1 MDALRARAGG
11 FLGAASLPRHLRRR
25 ATSHNPRHR
34 RAMRPNAKRAKK
46 IDEAG
51 FAAASSRDA
60 TNDASPARSFWKP
73 GSSSRYRFA
82 IERGLAV
89 HWCRRARRRPE
100 RARRANRE
108 RLLLESARATG
119 EEDEDE
125 SARRKKNDDDDD
137 DVSFPPASSAE
148 AVASFRA
155 SSVFGED
162 TNAATETHWRRLET
176 HAWHAKRFALVR
188 RWGWALPLGA
198 PGRGRGWRE
207 TMRRAAESAIAHDA
221 SHHAAFVLRVE
232 GDADGP
238 SSLETARAAL
248 ETLVGVGRE
257 TSSCR
262 TNANANANANAK
274 APFRSAAF
282 AAGAVAVDAT
292 LVDESGGIVSPATFV
307 LVKKD
312 VRRDTEETETTEE
325 TVFVWVWVPAAA
337 REEAFR
343 LCQTVIRVGRFSERC
358 TLRLAE
364 GRLCRFEVAGALSSS
379 LLETLSGNKTILS
392 ERDGGVTPR
401 GVYSFETKLDAK
413 SVADKRRNREKET
426 GRGAAAP
433 GLDRSYGGGG
443 SARARNRV
451 EAATETSDGSF
462 RLLAAVA
469 KDVFAQRTSLLNDR
483 RSGNNSFCPVTII
496 RRAKPPARLPNA
508 ADAGYTLL
516 APAPFA
522 HELWMALVA
531 LGASAAGLREWRWL
545 AVAAGARVFPEDFPE
560 SRAATRD
567 VEAVLAEA
575 YERARRTPRS
585 KRAADEVVDFA
596 ARAAGAFVRR
606 EHLSG
611 DETKKNAYARA
622 VVRCFRGGNPAV
634 GAAVLAPTQAQRDA
648 ARRGARDRDRDIGA
662 PRPETA
668 FGVVDGACVAFDS
681 RIDAFFAKKNGRR
694 GSRAPDRKTLAFGCE
709 RQTVLGYVT
718 SASAPGAARG
728 VASAVVDV
736 RLIEEA
742 FPGVFAKGNKKTF
755 SKAREILPAALLAP
769 SAAPAAI
776 APATLELVDDK
787 RFDPVWW

>member
-1 MDALRARAGG
+1 M
-11 FLGAASLPRHLRRR
+11 
-25 ATSHNPRHR
+25 
-34 RAMRPNAKRAKK
+34 
-46 IDEAG
+46 
-51 FAAASSRDA
+51 
-60 TNDASPARSFWKP
+60 
-73 GSSSRYRFA
+73 
-82 IERGLAV
+82 
-89 HWCRRARRRPE
+89 
-100 RARRANRE
+100 
-108 RLLLESARATG
+108 
-119 EEDEDE
+119 
-125 SARRKKNDDDDD
+125 
-137 DVSFPPASSAE
+137 
-148 AVASFRA
+148 
-155 SSVFGED
+155 FGED
-162 TNAATETHWRRLET
+162 ATAATETHWRRLET

-232 GDADGP
+232 GEADGP
-238 SSLETARAAL
+238 SSFETARAAL

-257 TSSCR
+257 PACGT
-262 TNANANANANAK
+262 NANAK
-274 APFRSAAF
+274 ALFRSAAF

-292 LVDESGGIVSPATFV
+292 LVDESGGTVSPATFV
-307 LVKKD
+307 LATMKD
-312 VRRDTEETETTEE
+312 VQNNTEETETTEE
-325 TVFVWVWVPAAA
+325 TVFVFVWVPAAA

-343 LCQTVIRVGRFSERC
+343 LCQKVTRSVLFSKRC
-358 TLRLAE
+358 SLRLAE

-379 LLETLSGNKTILS
+379 LLETLSGNKAILN

-413 SVADKRRNREKET
+413 SVADKRRNHKNEKET
-426 GRGAAAP
+426 GAALP

-451 EAATETSDGSF
+451 DAATEAGDGSF

-469 KDVFAQRTSLLNDR
+469 ADVFADRPSLLNDR
-483 RSGNNSFCPVTII
+483 PWSSSSFCPVTII

-522 HELWMALVA
+522 HELWLALVA

-567 VEAVLAEA
+567 VESVLAEA
-575 YERARRTPRS
+575 SARARLTPRG
-585 KRAADEVVDFA
+585 KRASYQVVDFA

-606 EHLSG
+606 EHLCG
-611 DETKKNAYARA
+611 DERKKNAYARA

-662 PRPETA
+662 PSMETDI
-668 FGVVDGACVAFDS
+668 GVVDGASASSFDS
-681 RIDAFFAKKNGRR
+681 RIDTFFAKKNGRH
-694 GSRAPDRKTLAFGCE
+694 GSRAPDRRALAFGCE

>member
-1 MDALRARAGG
+1 LMDALRARAGG

-119 EEDEDE
+119 EEDEDF
-125 SARRKKNDDDDD
+125 SPARTKKNDDDDD
-137 DVSFPPASSAE
+137 DVSFPPASRAE
-148 AVASFRA
+148 DVASFRA

-162 TNAATETHWRRLET
+162 ATAATETHWRRLET

-232 GDADGP
+232 GEADGP
-238 SSLETARAAL
+238 SSFETARAAL

-257 TSSCR
+257 PACGT
-262 TNANANANANAK
+262 NANAK
-274 APFRSAAF
+274 ALFRSAAF

-292 LVDESGGIVSPATFV
+292 LVDESGGTVSPATFV
-307 LVKKD
+307 LATRKD
-312 VRRDTEETETTEE
+312 VQNNTEETETTEE
-325 TVFVWVWVPAAA
+325 TVFVFVWVPAAA

-343 LCQTVIRVGRFSERC
+343 LCQKVTRSVLFSKRC
-358 TLRLAE
+358 SLRLAE

-379 LLETLSGNKTILS
+379 LLETLSGNKAILN

-413 SVADKRRNREKET
+413 SVADKRRNHKNEKET
-426 GRGAAAP
+426 GALP

-451 EAATETSDGSF
+451 DAATEAGDGSF

-469 KDVFAQRTSLLNDR
+469 ADVFADRPSLLNDR
-483 RSGNNSFCPVTII
+483 PWSSNSFCPVTII

-522 HELWMALVA
+522 HELWLALVA

-560 SRAATRD
+560 SQAATRD
-567 VEAVLAEA
+567 VESVLAEA
-575 YERARRTPRS
+575 SARARRTPRG
-585 KRAADEVVDFA
+585 KRASDEVVDFA

-606 EHLSG
+606 EHLCG
-611 DETKKNAYARA
+611 DEKKKNAYARA

-662 PRPETA
+662 PSMETDI
-668 FGVVDGACVAFDS
+668 GVVDGASASSFDS
-681 RIDAFFAKKNGRR
+681 RIDTFFAKKNGRH
-694 GSRAPDRKTLAFGCE
+694 GSRAPDRRALAFGCE

>member
-1 MDALRARAGG
+1 L
-11 FLGAASLPRHLRRR
+11 
-25 ATSHNPRHR
+25 ATR
-34 RAMRPNAKRAKK
+34 
-46 IDEAG
+46 
-51 FAAASSRDA
+51 
-60 TNDASPARSFWKP
+60 
-73 GSSSRYRFA
+73 
-82 IERGLAV
+82 
-89 HWCRRARRRPE
+89 
-100 RARRANRE
+100 
-108 RLLLESARATG
+108 
-119 EEDEDE
+119 
-125 SARRKKNDDDDD
+125 
-137 DVSFPPASSAE
+137 
-148 AVASFRA
+148 
-155 SSVFGED
+155 
-162 TNAATETHWRRLET
+162 
-176 HAWHAKRFALVR
+176 
-188 RWGWALPLGA
+188 
-198 PGRGRGWRE
+198 
-207 TMRRAAESAIAHDA
+207 
-221 SHHAAFVLRVE
+221 
-232 GDADGP
+232 
-238 SSLETARAAL
+238 
-248 ETLVGVGRE
+248 
-257 TSSCR
+257 
-262 TNANANANANAK
+262 
-274 APFRSAAF
+274 
-282 AAGAVAVDAT
+282 
-292 LVDESGGIVSPATFV
+292 
-307 LVKKD
+307 KD
-312 VRRDTEETETTEE
+312 VQNNTEETETTEE
-325 TVFVWVWVPAAA
+325 TVFVFVWVPAAA

-343 LCQTVIRVGRFSERC
+343 LCQKVTRSVLFSKRC
-358 TLRLAE
+358 SLRLAE

-379 LLETLSGNKTILS
+379 LLETLSGNKAILN

-413 SVADKRRNREKET
+413 SVADKRRNHKNEKET
-426 GRGAAAP
+426 GAALP

-451 EAATETSDGSF
+451 DAATEAGDGSF

-469 KDVFAQRTSLLNDR
+469 ADVFADRPSLLNDR
-483 RSGNNSFCPVTII
+483 PWSSNSFCPVTII

-522 HELWMALVA
+522 HELWLALVA

-560 SRAATRD
+560 SQAATRD
-567 VEAVLAEA
+567 VESVLAEA
-575 YERARRTPRS
+575 SARARRTPRG
-585 KRAADEVVDFA
+585 KRASDEVVDFA

-606 EHLSG
+606 EHLCG
-611 DETKKNAYARA
+611 DEKKKNAYARA

-662 PRPETA
+662 PSMETDI
-668 FGVVDGACVAFDS
+668 GVVDGASASSFDS
-681 RIDAFFAKKNGRR
+681 RIDTFFAKKNGRH
-694 GSRAPDRKTLAFGCE
+694 GSRAPDRRALAFGCE

>member
-1 MDALRARAGG
+1 MMDALRARAGG

-119 EEDEDE
+119 EEDEDF
-125 SARRKKNDDDDD
+125 SPARTKKNDDDDD
-137 DVSFPPASSAE
+137 DVSFPPASRAE
-148 AVASFRA
+148 DVASFRA
-155 SSVFGED
+155 SSVFGEEK
-162 TNAATETHWRRLET
+162 NAATETHWRRLET

-232 GDADGP
+232 GEADGP
-238 SSLETARAAL
+238 SSFETARAAL

-257 TSSCR
+257 PACGT
-262 TNANANANANAK
+262 NANAK
-274 APFRSAAF
+274 ALFRSAAF

-292 LVDESGGIVSPATFV
+292 LVDESGGTVSPATFV
-307 LVKKD
+307 LATRKD
-312 VRRDTEETETTEE
+312 VQNNTEETETTEE
-325 TVFVWVWVPAAA
+325 TVFVFVWVPAAA

-343 LCQTVIRVGRFSERC
+343 LCQKVTRSVLFSKRC
-358 TLRLAE
+358 SLRLAE

-379 LLETLSGNKTILS
+379 LLETLSGNKAILN

-413 SVADKRRNREKET
+413 SVADKRRNHKNEKET
-426 GRGAAAP
+426 GAALP

-451 EAATETSDGSF
+451 DAATEAGDGSF

-469 KDVFAQRTSLLNDR
+469 ADVFADRPSLLNDR
-483 RSGNNSFCPVTII
+483 PWSSNSFCPVTII

-522 HELWMALVA
+522 HELWLALVA

-560 SRAATRD
+560 SQAATRD
-567 VEAVLAEA
+567 VESVLAEA
-575 YERARRTPRS
+575 SARARRTPRG
-585 KRAADEVVDFA
+585 KRASDEVVDFA

-606 EHLSG
+606 EHLCG
-611 DETKKNAYARA
+611 DEKKKNAYARA

-662 PRPETA
+662 PSMETDI
-668 FGVVDGACVAFDS
+668 GVVDGASASSFDS
-681 RIDAFFAKKNGRR
+681 RIDTFFAKKNGRH
-694 GSRAPDRKTLAFGCE
+694 GSRAPDRRALAFGCE

>member
-1 MDALRARAGG
+1 MMDALRARAGG

-60 TNDASPARSFWKP
+60 TNDASPARKP

-100 RARRANRE
+100 RARQTNRE

-119 EEDEDE
+119 EEDEDF
-125 SARRKKNDDDDD
+125 SPARTKKNDDDDD
-137 DVSFPPASSAE
+137 DVSFPPASRAE
-148 AVASFRA
+148 DVASFRA
-155 SSVFGED
+155 SSVFGEEK
-162 TNAATETHWRRLET
+162 NAATETHWRRLET

-238 SSLETARAAL
+238 SSFETARAAL

-257 TSSCR
+257 PACGT
-262 TNANANANANAK
+262 NANAK
-274 APFRSAAF
+274 ALFRSAAF

-292 LVDESGGIVSPATFV
+292 LVDESGGTVSPATFV
-307 LVKKD
+307 LATRKD
-312 VRRDTEETETTEE
+312 VQNNTEETETTEE
-325 TVFVWVWVPAAA
+325 TVFVFVWVPAAA

-343 LCQTVIRVGRFSERC
+343 LCQKVTRSVLFSKRC
-358 TLRLAE
+358 SLRLAE

-379 LLETLSGNKTILS
+379 LLETLSGNKAILN

-413 SVADKRRNREKET
+413 SVADKRRNHKNEKET
-426 GRGAAAP
+426 GAALP

-451 EAATETSDGSF
+451 DAATEAGDGSF

-469 KDVFAQRTSLLNDR
+469 ADVFADRPSLLNDR
-483 RSGNNSFCPVTII
+483 PWSSSSFCPVTII

-522 HELWMALVA
+522 HELWLALVA

-567 VEAVLAEA
+567 VESVLAEA
-575 YERARRTPRS
+575 SARARRTPRG
-585 KRAADEVVDFA
+585 KRASDEVVDFA

-606 EHLSG
+606 EHLCG
-611 DETKKNAYARA
+611 EKKKNAYARA

-662 PRPETA
+662 PSMETDI
-668 FGVVDGACVAFDS
+668 GVVDGASASSFDS
-681 RIDAFFAKKNGRR
+681 RIDTFFAKKNGRH
-694 GSRAPDRKTLAFGCE
+694 GSRAPDRRALAFGCE

>member
-119 EEDEDE
+119 EEDEDF
-125 SARRKKNDDDDD
+125 SPARTKKNDDDDD
-137 DVSFPPASSAE
+137 DVSFPPASRAE
-148 AVASFRA
+148 DVASFRA

-162 TNAATETHWRRLET
+162 ATAATETHWRRLET

-232 GDADGP
+232 GEADGP
-238 SSLETARAAL
+238 SSFETARAAL

-257 TSSCR
+257 PACGT
-262 TNANANANANAK
+262 NANAK
-274 APFRSAAF
+274 ALFRSAAF

-292 LVDESGGIVSPATFV
+292 LVDESGGTVSPATFV
-307 LVKKD
+307 LATRKD
-312 VRRDTEETETTEE
+312 VQNNTEETETTEE
-325 TVFVWVWVPAAA
+325 TVFVFVWVPAAA

-343 LCQTVIRVGRFSERC
+343 LCQKVTRSVLFSKRC
-358 TLRLAE
+358 SLRLAE

-379 LLETLSGNKTILS
+379 LLETLSGNKAILN

-413 SVADKRRNREKET
+413 SVADKRRNHKNEKET
-426 GRGAAAP
+426 GAALP

-451 EAATETSDGSF
+451 DAATEAGDGSF

-469 KDVFAQRTSLLNDR
+469 ADVFADRPSLLNDR
-483 RSGNNSFCPVTII
+483 PWSSNSFCPVTII

-522 HELWMALVA
+522 HELWLALVA

-560 SRAATRD
+560 SQAATRD
-567 VEAVLAEA
+567 VESVLAEA
-575 YERARRTPRS
+575 SARARRTPRG
-585 KRAADEVVDFA
+585 KRASDEVVDFA

-606 EHLSG
+606 EHLCG
-611 DETKKNAYARA
+611 DEKKKNAYARA

-662 PRPETA
+662 PSMETDI
-668 FGVVDGACVAFDS
+668 GVVDGASASSFDS
-681 RIDAFFAKKNGRR
+681 RIDTFFAKKNGRH
-694 GSRAPDRKTLAFGCE
+694 GSRAPDRRALAFGCE

>member
-1 MDALRARAGG
+1 M
-11 FLGAASLPRHLRRR
+11 
-25 ATSHNPRHR
+25 
-34 RAMRPNAKRAKK
+34 
-46 IDEAG
+46 
-51 FAAASSRDA
+51 
-60 TNDASPARSFWKP
+60 
-73 GSSSRYRFA
+73 
-82 IERGLAV
+82 
-89 HWCRRARRRPE
+89 
-100 RARRANRE
+100 
-108 RLLLESARATG
+108 
-119 EEDEDE
+119 
-125 SARRKKNDDDDD
+125 
-137 DVSFPPASSAE
+137 
-148 AVASFRA
+148 
-155 SSVFGED
+155 FGED
-162 TNAATETHWRRLET
+162 ATAATETHWRRLET

-232 GDADGP
+232 GEADGP
-238 SSLETARAAL
+238 SSFETARAAL

-257 TSSCR
+257 PACGT
-262 TNANANANANAK
+262 NANAK
-274 APFRSAAF
+274 ALFRSAAF

-292 LVDESGGIVSPATFV
+292 LVDESGGTVSPATFV
-307 LVKKD
+307 LATRKD
-312 VRRDTEETETTEE
+312 VQNNTEETETTEE
-325 TVFVWVWVPAAA
+325 TVFVFVWVPAAA

-343 LCQTVIRVGRFSERC
+343 LCQKVTRSVLFSKRC
-358 TLRLAE
+358 SLRLAE

-379 LLETLSGNKTILS
+379 LLETLSGNKAILN

-413 SVADKRRNREKET
+413 SVADKRRNHKNEKET
-426 GRGAAAP
+426 GAALP

-451 EAATETSDGSF
+451 DAATEAGDGSF

-469 KDVFAQRTSLLNDR
+469 ADVFADRPSLLNDR
-483 RSGNNSFCPVTII
+483 PWSSSSFCPVTII

-522 HELWMALVA
+522 HELLLALVA

-567 VEAVLAEA
+567 VESVLAEA
-575 YERARRTPRS
+575 SARARRTPRG
-585 KRAADEVVDFA
+585 KRASDEVVDFA

-606 EHLSG
+606 EHLCG
-611 DETKKNAYARA
+611 DERKKSAYARA

-662 PRPETA
+662 PSMETDI
-668 FGVVDGACVAFDS
+668 GVVDGASASSFDS
-681 RIDAFFAKKNGRR
+681 RIDTFFAKKNGRH
-694 GSRAPDRKTLAFGCE
+694 GSRAPDRRALAFGCE

>member
-1 MDALRARAGG
+1 
-11 FLGAASLPRHLRRR
+11 
-25 ATSHNPRHR
+25 
-34 RAMRPNAKRAKK
+34 
-46 IDEAG
+46 
-51 FAAASSRDA
+51 
-60 TNDASPARSFWKP
+60 
-73 GSSSRYRFA
+73 
-82 IERGLAV
+82 
-89 HWCRRARRRPE
+89 
-100 RARRANRE
+100 
-108 RLLLESARATG
+108 
-119 EEDEDE
+119 
-125 SARRKKNDDDDD
+125 
-137 DVSFPPASSAE
+137 
-148 AVASFRA
+148 
-155 SSVFGED
+155 
-162 TNAATETHWRRLET
+162 
-176 HAWHAKRFALVR
+176 
-188 RWGWALPLGA
+188 
-198 PGRGRGWRE
+198 
-207 TMRRAAESAIAHDA
+207 MRRAAESAIAHDA

-232 GDADGP
+232 GEADGP
-238 SSLETARAAL
+238 SSFETARAAL

-257 TSSCR
+257 PACGT
-262 TNANANANANAK
+262 NANAK
-274 APFRSAAF
+274 ALFRSAAF

-292 LVDESGGIVSPATFV
+292 LVDESGGTVSPATFV
-307 LVKKD
+307 LATRKD
-312 VRRDTEETETTEE
+312 VQNNTEETETTEE
-325 TVFVWVWVPAAA
+325 TVFVFVWVPAAA

-343 LCQTVIRVGRFSERC
+343 LCQKVTRSVLFSKRC
-358 TLRLAE
+358 SLRLAE

-379 LLETLSGNKTILS
+379 LLETLSGNEDVLS

-413 SVADKRRNREKET
+413 SVADKRRNQKKET
-426 GRGAAAP
+426 GAAPP
-433 GLDRSYGGGG
+433 GLDRSRLGGG
-443 SARARNRV
+443 SARARSRV
-451 EAATETSDGSF
+451 EAATETRDGSF

-469 KDVFAQRTSLLNDR
+469 KDVFADRTSVLNDR
-483 RSGNNSFCPVTII
+483 RSGNDSFCPVTII

-522 HELWMALVA
+522 HELWLALVA

-567 VEAVLAEA
+567 VESVLAEA
-575 YERARRTPRS
+575 SARARRTPRG
-585 KRAADEVVDFA
+585 KRASDEVVDFA

-606 EHLSG
+606 EHLCG
-611 DETKKNAYARA
+611 DEKKKNAYARA

-662 PRPETA
+662 PSMETDI
-668 FGVVDGACVAFDS
+668 GVVDGASASSFDS
-681 RIDAFFAKKNGRR
+681 RIDTFFAKKNGRH
-694 GSRAPDRKTLAFGCE
+694 GSRAPDRRALAFGCE

>member
-119 EEDEDE
+119 EEDEDF
-125 SARRKKNDDDDD
+125 SPARTKKNDDDDD
-137 DVSFPPASSAE
+137 DVSFPPASRAE
-148 AVASFRA
+148 DVASFRA
-155 SSVFGED
+155 SSVFGEEK
-162 TNAATETHWRRLET
+162 NAATETHWRRLET

-232 GDADGP
+232 GEADGP
-238 SSLETARAAL
+238 SSFETARAAL

-257 TSSCR
+257 PACGT
-262 TNANANANANAK
+262 NANAK
-274 APFRSAAF
+274 ALFRSAAF

-292 LVDESGGIVSPATFV
+292 LVDESGGTVSPATFV
-307 LVKKD
+307 LATRKD
-312 VRRDTEETETTEE
+312 VQNNTEETETTEE
-325 TVFVWVWVPAAA
+325 TVFVFVWVPAAA

-343 LCQTVIRVGRFSERC
+343 LCQKVTRSVLFSKRC
-358 TLRLAE
+358 SLRLAE

-379 LLETLSGNKTILS
+379 LLETLSGNKAILN

-413 SVADKRRNREKET
+413 SVADKRRNHKNEKET
-426 GRGAAAP
+426 GAALP

-451 EAATETSDGSF
+451 DAATEAGDGSF

-469 KDVFAQRTSLLNDR
+469 ADVFADRPSLLNDR
-483 RSGNNSFCPVTII
+483 PWSSNSFCPVTII

-522 HELWMALVA
+522 HELWLALVA

-560 SRAATRD
+560 SQAATRD
-567 VEAVLAEA
+567 VESVLAEA
-575 YERARRTPRS
+575 SARARRTPRG
-585 KRAADEVVDFA
+585 KRASDEVVDFA

-606 EHLSG
+606 EHLCG
-611 DETKKNAYARA
+611 DEKKKNAYARA

-662 PRPETA
+662 PSMETDI
-668 FGVVDGACVAFDS
+668 GVVDGASASSFDS
-681 RIDAFFAKKNGRR
+681 RIDTFFAKKNGRH
-694 GSRAPDRKTLAFGCE
+694 GSRAPDRRALAFGCE

>member
-1 MDALRARAGG
+1 MMDALRARAGG

-100 RARRANRE
+100 RARQTNRE

-119 EEDEDE
+119 EEDEDF
-125 SARRKKNDDDDD
+125 SPARTKKNDDDDD
-137 DVSFPPASSAE
+137 DVSFPPASRAE
-148 AVASFRA
+148 DVASFRA

-162 TNAATETHWRRLET
+162 ATAATETHWRRLET

-238 SSLETARAAL
+238 SSFETARAAL

-257 TSSCR
+257 PACGT
-262 TNANANANANAK
+262 NANAK
-274 APFRSAAF
+274 ALFRSAAF

-292 LVDESGGIVSPATFV
+292 LVDESGGTVSPATFV
-307 LVKKD
+307 LATRKD
-312 VRRDTEETETTEE
+312 VQNNTEETETTEE
-325 TVFVWVWVPAAA
+325 TVFVFVWVPAAA

-343 LCQTVIRVGRFSERC
+343 LCQKVTRSVLFSKRC
-358 TLRLAE
+358 SLRLAE

-379 LLETLSGNKTILS
+379 LLETLSGNKDILN

-426 GRGAAAP
+426 GRGAAPP
-433 GLDRSYGGGG
+433 GLDRSRLGGG
-443 SARARNRV
+443 SARARSRV
-451 EAATETSDGSF
+451 EAATETRDGSF

-469 KDVFAQRTSLLNDR
+469 KDVFADRTSVLNDR
-483 RSGNNSFCPVTII
+483 RSGNDSFCPVTII

-522 HELWMALVA
+522 HELWLALVA

-560 SRAATRD
+560 SQAARND

-575 YERARRTPRS
+575 SARARRTPRG
-585 KRAADEVVDFA
+585 KRASDEVVDFA

-611 DETKKNAYARA
+611 DKKKKNAYARA

-662 PRPETA
+662 PSMETDI
-668 FGVVDGACVAFDS
+668 GVVDGASASSFDS
-681 RIDAFFAKKNGRR
+681 RIDTFFAKKNGRH
-694 GSRAPDRKTLAFGCE
+694 GSRAPDRRALAFGCE

>member
-1 MDALRARAGG
+1 LMDALRARAGG

-119 EEDEDE
+119 EEDEDF
-125 SARRKKNDDDDD
+125 SPARTKKNDDDDD
-137 DVSFPPASSAE
+137 DVSFPPASRAE
-148 AVASFRA
+148 DVASFRA

-162 TNAATETHWRRLET
+162 ATAATETHWRRLET

-232 GDADGP
+232 GEADGP
-238 SSLETARAAL
+238 SSFETARAAL

-257 TSSCR
+257 PACGT
-262 TNANANANANAK
+262 NANAK
-274 APFRSAAF
+274 ALFRSAAF

-292 LVDESGGIVSPATFV
+292 LVDESGGTVSPATFV
-307 LVKKD
+307 LATRKD
-312 VRRDTEETETTEE
+312 VQNNTEETETTEE
-325 TVFVWVWVPAAA
+325 TVFVFVWVPAAA

-343 LCQTVIRVGRFSERC
+343 LCQKVTRSVLFSKRC
-358 TLRLAE
+358 SLRLAE

-379 LLETLSGNKTILS
+379 LLETLSGNKAILN

-413 SVADKRRNREKET
+413 SVADKRRNHKNEKET
-426 GRGAAAP
+426 GAALP

-451 EAATETSDGSF
+451 DAATEAGDGSF

-469 KDVFAQRTSLLNDR
+469 ADVFADRPSLLNDR
-483 RSGNNSFCPVTII
+483 PWSSNSFCPVTII

-522 HELWMALVA
+522 HELWLALVA

-560 SRAATRD
+560 SQAATRD
-567 VEAVLAEA
+567 VESVLAEA
-575 YERARRTPRS
+575 SARARRTPRG
-585 KRAADEVVDFA
+585 KRASDEVVDFA

-606 EHLSG
+606 EHLCG
-611 DETKKNAYARA
+611 DEKKKNAYARA

-662 PRPETA
+662 PSMETDI
-668 FGVVDGACVAFDS
+668 GVVDGASASSFDS
-681 RIDAFFAKKNGRR
+681 RIDTFFAKKNGRH
-694 GSRAPDRKTLAFGCE
+694 GSRAPDRRALAFGCE

>member
-1 MDALRARAGG
+1 MMDALRARAGG

-100 RARRANRE
+100 RARQTNRE

-119 EEDEDE
+119 EEDEDF
-125 SARRKKNDDDDD
+125 SPARTKKNDDDDD
-137 DVSFPPASSAE
+137 DVSFPPASRAE
-148 AVASFRA
+148 DVASFRA

-162 TNAATETHWRRLET
+162 ATAATETHWRRLET

-232 GDADGP
+232 GEADGP
-238 SSLETARAAL
+238 SSFETARAAL

-257 TSSCR
+257 PACGT
-262 TNANANANANAK
+262 NANAK
-274 APFRSAAF
+274 ALFRSAAF

-292 LVDESGGIVSPATFV
+292 LVDESGGTVSPATFV
-307 LVKKD
+307 LATRKD
-312 VRRDTEETETTEE
+312 VQNNTEETETTEE
-325 TVFVWVWVPAAA
+325 TVFVFVWVPAAA

-343 LCQTVIRVGRFSERC
+343 LCQKVTRSVLFSKRC
-358 TLRLAE
+358 SLRLAE

-379 LLETLSGNKTILS
+379 LLETLSGNKAILN

-413 SVADKRRNREKET
+413 SVADKRRNHKNEKET
-426 GRGAAAP
+426 GAALP

-451 EAATETSDGSF
+451 DAATEAGDGSF

-469 KDVFAQRTSLLNDR
+469 ADVFADRPSLLNDR
-483 RSGNNSFCPVTII
+483 PWSSSSFCPVTII

-522 HELWMALVA
+522 HELWLALVA

-567 VEAVLAEA
+567 VESVLAEA
-575 YERARRTPRS
+575 SARARRTPRG
-585 KRAADEVVDFA
+585 KRASDEVVDFA

-606 EHLSG
+606 EHLCG
-611 DETKKNAYARA
+611 DEQKKNAYARA

-662 PRPETA
+662 PSMETDI
-668 FGVVDGACVAFDS
+668 GVVDGASASSFDS
-681 RIDAFFAKKNGRR
+681 RIDTFFAKKNGRH
-694 GSRAPDRKTLAFGCE
+694 GSRAPDRRALAFGCE

>member
-1 MDALRARAGG
+1 
-11 FLGAASLPRHLRRR
+11 
-25 ATSHNPRHR
+25 
-34 RAMRPNAKRAKK
+34 MRPNAKRAKK

-100 RARRANRE
+100 RARQTNRE

-119 EEDEDE
+119 EEDEDF
-125 SARRKKNDDDDD
+125 SPARTKKNDDDDD
-137 DVSFPPASSAE
+137 DISFPPASRAE
-148 AVASFRA
+148 DVASFRA

-162 TNAATETHWRRLET
+162 ATAATETHWRRLET
-176 HAWHAKRFALVR
+176 HTWHAKRFALVR

-232 GDADGP
+232 GEADGP
-238 SSLETARAAL
+238 SSFETARAAL

-257 TSSCR
+257 PACGT
-262 TNANANANANAK
+262 NANAK
-274 APFRSAAF
+274 ALFRSAAF

-292 LVDESGGIVSPATFV
+292 LVDESGGTVSPATFV
-307 LVKKD
+307 LATRKD
-312 VRRDTEETETTEE
+312 VQNNTEETETTEE
-325 TVFVWVWVPAAA
+325 TVFVFVWVPAAA

-343 LCQTVIRVGRFSERC
+343 LCQKVTRSSSVLFSKRC
-358 TLRLAE
+358 SLRLAE

-379 LLETLSGNKTILS
+379 LLETLSGNKAILN

-413 SVADKRRNREKET
+413 SVADKRRNHKNEKET
-426 GRGAAAP
+426 GAALP

-451 EAATETSDGSF
+451 DAATEAGDGSF

-469 KDVFAQRTSLLNDR
+469 ADVFADRPSLLNDR
-483 RSGNNSFCPVTII
+483 PWSSNSFCPVTII

-522 HELWMALVA
+522 HELWLALVA

-560 SRAATRD
+560 SQAAARD
-567 VEAVLAEA
+567 VESVLAEA
-575 YERARRTPRS
+575 SARARRTPRG
-585 KRAADEVVDFA
+585 KRASDEVVDFA

-606 EHLSG
+606 EHLCG
-611 DETKKNAYARA
+611 DEKKKNAYARA

-634 GAAVLAPTQAQRDA
+634 GAAVLAPTQVQRDA

-662 PRPETA
+662 PSMETDI
-668 FGVVDGACVAFDS
+668 GVVDGASASSFDS
-681 RIDAFFAKKNGRR
+681 RIDTFFAKKKGRH
-694 GSRAPDRKTLAFGCE
+694 GSRAPDRRALAFGCE